1 MKNLAAMSG
10 AMEASKDVAAMDVS
24 KRYEGLLTVRTK
36 AVKGKGAWY
45 WAHLEPILIKNPD
58 TNSPKAVKLKCTLC
72 DAAFS
77 ASNPSRTASEH
88 LKRGT
93 CPNFNLMLKPI
104 SQLPPLASPSTLQN
118 HRKRD
123 SQHQPGVLP
132 DVYPISMFDSSR
144 LGNKTGIAC
153 MPDSCPKQ
161 PVLSGGNEDLGPL
174 ALLEDSVKRLKS
186 PKASPSLAL
195 SNEQVE
201 TSFDILADWFYEL
214 SGSVSFSSLEH
225 PKFKDFLNQVG
236 LPTVSRREFLFD
248 RLDSKFEV
256 ARMES
261 EARIMNAPFFQVASN
276 GWKSTKTCDNG
287 ENCLVNFTVNL
298 PNGTGVFHKAVYSNG
313 STVPPQYAE
322 EILWETVRGICGNNT
337 NRCVEIVSDKYK
349 AKALTNLELQNHW
362 MVNVSCLLQGFFSLI
377 KDLYRELPLFRNVTE
392 SCLKIANLVNS
403 SPQVRSSLHKF
414 TLQGHKFSW
423 FIRVPSSRCD
433 MGRNFSPFISMLEDI
448 LSCSRILHQVV
459 LEDLF
464 RFVFLEDFTA
474 PEVADII
481 RDVGFWHDVEATHA
495 LVKLIVGMSKEIESE
510 RPLLGQCLPLWEE
523 LRDKVKNWCAKHNFP
538 EESAEKILERRF
550 KKTYHPAWSAAFILD
565 PSYLVR
571 NSSGKYL
578 PCFKFLTPEQEKD
591 VDELITRLVSRE
603 EAHIALMELMKWR
616 AEGLDPLYAQA
627 VQVKQWD
634 RATGKMKFANPP
646 SSRLV
651 WETCLK
657 EFKSLSKVAVRLLF
671 LHATSSGI
679 KGDFSFERLFCERE
693 EARLGLERAQKLV
706 FVAANSRLER
716 RGFPGSED
724 KDTELFDN
732 MGGGE
737 EERIDEALAETSSI

>member
-1 MKNLAAMSG
+1 MSG
-10 AMEASKDVAAMDVS
+10 AMEASEDVAAMAVS

-45 WAHLEPILIKNPD
+45 WAHLEPILIKNPE

-88 LKRGT
+88 LKIGT

-104 SQLPPLASPSTLQN
+104 SQLTPLASPSTQQN
-118 HRKRD
+118 HRKRG
-123 SQHQPGVLP
+123 SQHPPDVLP
-132 DVYPISMFDSSR
+132 DVYPISMVDSSR
-144 LGNKTGIAC
+144 LGNKTGFAC

-161 PVLSGGNEDLGPL
+161 PVLSGGKEDLGPL
-174 ALLEDSVKRLKS
+174 ALLEDSVKRIKS
-186 PKASPSLAL
+186 LKASPSPAL

-201 TSFDILADWFYEL
+201 MSFDILADWFYEL

-236 LPTVSRREFLFD
+236 LPAVSRREFLFA

-256 ARMES
+256 ARMDS
-261 EARIMNAPFFQVASN
+261 EARIRDAPFFQVASH
-276 GWKSTKTCDNG
+276 GWKSTNTCDNG

-298 PNGTGVFHKAVYSNG
+298 PNGTRVFHKAVHTNG
-313 STVPPQYAE
+313 STVPSQYAE
-322 EILWETVRGICGNNT
+322 ELLWETVRGICGNNT
-337 NRCVEIVSDKYK
+337 NRCVGIVSDKYK
-349 AKALTNLELQNHW
+349 AKALSNLELQNHW

-392 SCLKIANLVNS
+392 SCLKIANMVNS
-403 SPQVRSSLHKF
+403 TPQVRSSLHKF
-414 TLQGHKFSW
+414 MLQGYEFSW
-423 FIRVPSSRCD
+423 FIRVPSSRYD
-433 MGRNFSPFISMLEDI
+433 IGGNFSPFISMLEDI
-448 LSCSRILHQVV
+448 LSCSRILHLVL

-464 RFVFLEDFTA
+464 RVVYIEDFTA
-474 PEVADII
+474 REVADII

-495 LVKLIVGMSKEIESE
+495 LVKLILGMSKDIESE

-538 EESAEKILERRF
+538 EESVDKILERRF
-550 KKTYHPAWSAAFILD
+550 KKTYHPSWSAAFILD
-565 PSYLVR
+565 PSYLER

-591 VDELITRLVSRE
+591 VDEVIKRLVSRE
-603 EAHIALMELMKWR
+603 EAHSALMELMKWR

-627 VQVKQWD
+627 VQVKRWD

-671 LHATSSGI
+671 LHATSSAI
-679 KGDFSFERLFCERE
+679 KGDFSFERLFCARK
-693 EARLGLERAQKLV
+693 EARLGLERVQKLV

-716 RGFPGSED
+716 RDFGGSEE
-724 KDTELFDN
+724 KDTELFGN
-732 MGGGE
+732 VGGE
-737 EERIDEALAETSSI
+737 KEEMIDEALAETSSI

>member
-1 MKNLAAMSG
+1 MSSDNLNSMASSG
-10 AMEASKDVAAMDVS
+10 EDVAAMAVS

-45 WAHLEPILIKNPD
+45 WAHLEPILIKNPE
-58 TNSPKAVKLKCTLC
+58 TNSPKAVKLKCTFC

-104 SQLPPLASPSTLQN
+104 SQLPPLASPSSQQY
-118 HRKRD
+118 HQKRG
-123 SQHQPGVLP
+123 SQHQQGVLP
-132 DVYPISMFDSSR
+132 DVYPISMVDSSR
-144 LGNKTGIAC
+144 LGLKTGFAC
-153 MPDSCPKQ
+153 MPDSCLKQ
-161 PVLSGGNEDLGPL
+161 PILSGGKEDLGPL
-174 ALLEDSVKRLKS
+174 ALLEDSVKRLRS
-186 PKASPSLAL
+186 PKASPSPAL

-214 SGSVSFSSLEH
+214 SGSISFSSLEH

-236 LPTVSRREFLFD
+236 LPAVSRREFLFG

-256 ARMES
+256 ARRES
-261 EARIMNAPFFQVASN
+261 AARTSDAPFFQVSSH
-276 GWKSTKTCDNG
+276 GWKSTKTCDNS
-287 ENCLVNFTVNL
+287 ENCLVNFMVNL
-298 PNGTGVFHKAVYSNG
+298 PNGTRVFHTTVYSNG

-337 NRCVEIVSDKYK
+337 NKCVGIVSDKYK
-349 AKALTNLELQNHW
+349 AKALANLELQNHW

-377 KDLYRELPLFRNVTE
+377 KDLQRELPLFRNLTE

-403 SPQVRSSLHKF
+403 MPQVRSSLHKF
-414 TLQGHKFSW
+414 RLQGYEFSC
-423 FIRVPSSRCD
+423 FIRVPSSRYD
-433 MGRNFSPFISMLEDI
+433 IGKNFYPFISMLEDI
-448 LSCSRILHQVV
+448 LSCSRILHLVV
-459 LEDLF
+459 LDDSFRVVYLEDL
-464 RFVFLEDFTA
+464 TA
-474 PEVADII
+474 REVADII
-481 RDVGFWHDVEATHA
+481 RDVGFWHDVEAAHA
-495 LVKLIVGMSKEIESE
+495 LVKLIVGMSEEIESE

-523 LRDKVKNWCAKHNFP
+523 LRDKVKNWCTKHNFP
-538 EESAEKILERRF
+538 EEPVEKILERRF

-565 PSYLVR
+565 PLYLAR

-591 VDELITRLVSRE
+591 IDKLITRLVPRE
-603 EAHIALMELMKWR
+603 EVHIALMELMKWR

-627 VQVKQWD
+627 VQVKQPD
-634 RATGKMKFANPP
+634 RATGKMKIANPS

-657 EFKSLSKVAVRLLF
+657 EFRSLSKVAVRLLF
-671 LHATSSGI
+671 LHATSSGN
-679 KGDFSFERLFCERE
+679 KDDFSFERLFCERE

-716 RGFPGSED
+716 RDFPGSEE
-724 KDTELFDN
+724 KDTELFGNVGD
-732 MGGGE
+732 GE
-737 EERIDEALAETSSI
+737 EEMINDSLAETSSI